1 MLQEILMIK
10 SVWCRLK
17 AIRPRY
23 GVGLLVA
30 AAGIGGILLW
40 GGLHAVLDLTNTE
53 TFCISC
59 HQMRDT
65 VYKEYSTT
73 VHYKNPSGVRASCPD
88 CHVPKQWGPKLMRK
102 AAATTELYHALM
114 GTIDT
119 PEKFEA
125 NRLAMAR
132 RVWDDMAATNS
143 RECRNCHTD
152 DAMDFHKMKK
162 PEEAERMKKGL
173 LAGQTCVS
181 CHKGI
186 AHKMPDLSQGYQS
199 MLKEINA
206 AAASRKVGKGDV
218 VYSFRT
224 GSLFI
229 DVANVVA
236 GATGEGK
243 LLAAS
248 QAKVVDQKGDWALVK
263 MEGWQQQ
270 GAERVIY
277 ALKGQRIINAVLGE
291 TLVEKTRR
299 EAPVEDPDTGL
310 VWSKVALEA
319 WVAKADLTADQSA
332 LWAYGSEMY
341 RSTCGTCHNLP
352 PTDHLLAN
360 QVTGTLNAMKRFV
373 SLDDEE
379 YRFLQKYL
387 QFNAKDTGG
396 KQHE

>member
-1 MLQEILMIK
+1 MMKNML
-10 SVWCRLK
+10 CRLK
-17 AIRPRY
+17 SIRPRY
-23 GVGLLVA
+23 GLGLLLA

-40 GGLHAVLDLTNTE
+40 GGFHTVLELTNTE

-65 VYKEYSTT
+65 VYTEYSTT
-73 VHYKNPSGVRASCPD
+73 VHYKNPSGVRATCPD

-102 AAATTELYHALM
+102 AAAVTELYHALA

-125 NRLAMAR
+125 HRLTMAR
-132 RVWDDMAATNS
+132 RVWADMTATNS
-143 RECRNCHTD
+143 RECRNCHSD

-162 PEEAERMKKGL
+162 PEEAERMKKGM

-199 MLKEINA
+199 MLKEITA
-206 AAASRKVGKGDV
+206 AAATRKVGKGDV

-224 GSLFI
+224 GALFI
-229 DVANVVA
+229 DVAEMA
-236 GATGEGK
+236 PGATGEGK

-248 QAKVVDQKGDWALVK
+248 QATVIDQKGDWVRLEIA
-263 MEGWQQQ
+263 GWQQQ

-291 TLVEKTRR
+291 NLVEKTRR
-299 EAPVEDPDTGL
+299 EKPAEDPDTGL
-310 VWSKVALEA
+310 IWSKVSLEA
-319 WVAKADLTADQSA
+319 WIAKADLSGDQAA

-352 PTDHLLAN
+352 PTDHALAN
-360 QVTGTLNAMKRFV
+360 QVIGTLNAMKRFI

-396 KQHE
+396 KHHE